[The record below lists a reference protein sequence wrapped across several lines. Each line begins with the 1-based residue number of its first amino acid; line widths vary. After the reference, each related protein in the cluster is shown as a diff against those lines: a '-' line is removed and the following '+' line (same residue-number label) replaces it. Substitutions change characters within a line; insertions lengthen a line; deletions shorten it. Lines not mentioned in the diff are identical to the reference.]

1 MLNQPRTNT
10 SRIRI
15 IGIVIGLL
23 LAAGAA
29 YFFIFRNDP
38 STPAPSNTA
47 ATTATQSQ
55 SSHSEPQDRSELAGS
70 PEDTSPVYTDPD
82 YGFSFERP
90 DGFTVTRFQDEK
102 GDVVLAQ
109 GRSSD
114 QSFQIFITPFDEE
127 GPITSPRIKQD
138 LPKMLIQNPIE
149 AEIGG
154 VPALVFFSNK
164 ESLAKT
170 REAWF
175 VYPERPQP
183 NGNYLFQ
190 VLAPAEFDAELSK
203 IMATWNFN

>member
-1 MLNQPRTNT
+1 MLNQPRTNN

-47 ATTATQSQ
+47 ATMATHSQ
-55 SSHSEPQDRSELAGS
+55 GSNSEPQDQTELTGS

-82 YGFSFERP
+82 YGFSFDRP

-109 GRSSD
+109 GPAN
-114 QSFQIFITPFDEE
+114 QTFQIFISPFDEE

-170 REAWF
+170 REVWF
-175 VYPERPQP
+175 VYPENPLP
-183 NGNYLFQ
+183 NGNQLYQ
-190 VLAPAEFDAELSK
+190 VSAPGEFDQELSK
-203 IMATWNFN
+203 IMATWKFQ